1 MKKWKKAGVILLAVA
16 AFSAY
21 VGNDFT
27 LVNVGQTAAVTAIA
41 IDVAENGYEISAQI
55 AMPKGDAT
63 SPKNEPKVISE
74 RAQTVSGALALLG
87 KTTGWYLKT
96 SFCSAVV
103 LGEEVVKGDVTPLLE
118 SFIKDPR
125 LQDAAQ
131 LVACKGSAKELLLSS
146 APTDDVSAFALG
158 KVLQFGRRSPGGA
171 NAVTVKDFMLSLR
184 EKGQSAHMP
193 FLVPVLAE
201 EGRGF
206 SLTEG
211 ISGVLFRPEKSQKEG
226 NGSAK
231 TEQKGEKPNQNG
243 DGEKSEQLDQKGERE
258 GGQPDQ
264 SGGENPTQAD
274 LNGGGTDPSQPDQSG
289 GTDPSQPDQSG
300 KEVTYDASSTL
311 LFYKGKARALLDA
324 KQSLPYALLSTK
336 KSALLPVSVEE
347 GALPD
352 CLLAVTQNG
361 SKMQLKKEGDSYV
374 FSVRLRL
381 TAKVE
386 DGVGISALRPA
397 SRKGYLPSEVKQAA
411 ERDLASWARQAFALS
426 KETNCDFF
434 GITERIFRRYPRAYA
449 KGKENPLKNVTFRVT
464 VTVSPLR

>member
-1 MKKWKKAGVILLAVA
+1 MRSVKKWKKAGVILLAVA

-171 NAVTVKDFMLSLR
+171 NAVTIKDFMLSLR

-193 FLVPVLAE
+193 FLLPVLAE

-243 DGEKSEQLDQKGERE
+243 DEEKPEQ
-258 GGQPDQ
+258 
-264 SGGENPTQAD
+264 A
-274 LNGGGTDPSQPDQSG
+274 DQSG
-289 GTDPSQPDQSG
+289 GTDKAQTEQSG

-352 CLLAVTQNG
+352 CLLAVKQNG
-361 SKMQLKKEGDSYV
+361 SKMQLKREGDSYV

-397 SRKGYLPSEVKQAA
+397 SRKGYLPSEVKHAA
-411 ERDLASWARQAFALS
+411 ERDLAAWARQSFALS
-426 KETNCDFF
+426 KGTNCDFF

>member
-1 MKKWKKAGVILLAVA
+1 VA

-171 NAVTVKDFMLSLR
+171 NAVTIKDFMLSLR

-206 SLTEG
+206 SLTKG
-211 ISGVLFRPEKSQKEG
+211 ISGVLFWPEKSQKEG

-243 DGEKSEQLDQKGERE
+243 DGEKSEQTDQKGERE
-258 GGQPDQ
+258 EGQPDQ
-264 SGGENPTQAD
+264 SGGENPTQAE
-274 LNGGGTDPSQPDQSG
+274 
-289 GTDPSQPDQSG
+289 QSG

-361 SKMQLKKEGDSYV
+361 SKMQLKREGDSYV
-374 FSVRLRL
+374 FSVQLRL

-397 SRKGYLPSEVKQAA
+397 SRKGYLPGEVKQAA
-411 ERDLASWARQAFALS
+411 ERDLAAWARQSFALS